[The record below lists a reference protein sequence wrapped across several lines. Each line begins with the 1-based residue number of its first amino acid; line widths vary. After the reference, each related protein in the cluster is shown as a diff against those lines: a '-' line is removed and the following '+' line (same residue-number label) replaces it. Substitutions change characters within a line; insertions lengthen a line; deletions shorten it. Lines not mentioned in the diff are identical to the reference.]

1 MSDERDYGVQC
12 PYYITDTK
20 QTITCEGFI
29 RGSSV
34 IQRYNKIADRK
45 QQMRIFCCKH
55 YSCYSILWLC
65 SSGKKVQGKRSN
77 LC

>member
-45 QQMRIFCCKH
+45 QQMKIFCCKH
-55 YSCYSILWLC
+55 YKNCELYRMI
-65 SSGKKVQGKRSN
+65 SSEKYEMD
-77 LC
+77 

>member
-45 QQMRIFCCKH
+45 QQMKIFCCNH
-55 YSCYSILWLC
+55 YKNCELYRMI
-65 SSGKKVQGKRSN
+65 SSEKYEMD
-77 LC
+77 

>member
-45 QQMRIFCCKH
+45 QQMKIFCCK
-55 YSCYSILWLC
+55 YYKNCELYRTI
-65 SSGKKVQGKRSN
+65 SSEKYEMD
-77 LC
+77 

>member
-55 YSCYSILWLC
+55 YRNCELYRMI
-65 SSGKKVQGKRSN
+65 SSEKYEMD
-77 LC
+77 